1 MTSAPQDAGL
11 QEKLQTL
18 PTSPGVY
25 LMKGSKGQVLYVGKA
40 ISLRHRVRSYFQK
53 GSSLDF
59 KTQKMISQVVD
70 LDYLATDS
78 EVEAL
83 ILENTLI
90 KEYRPRYNIL
100 FKDDKQYPYIKVT
113 LQEPFPRI
121 YLERKAPRDGSRY
134 FGPYTNATAVRST
147 LDLLKKIFPLRSC
160 RQELQ
165 PGQVKG
171 RPCLNFQI
179 GRCLAPCQGT
189 LAEEDYQHLVQ
200 EVILFL
206 EGKQEA
212 LRTELQQKM
221 ERAALALDFEKAA
234 LWRDRLRTLEHVL
247 QNQKVVTADRQDR
260 DILALARGVEEQD
273 TSLVQVFFLREGK
286 LVGKEQFFLKNTA
299 ERSEGDIMHS
309 FIQQFYSST
318 SHLPRQ
324 VLLSVEPEDRE
335 LLENWLQTLKGKKVL
350 LHRPK
355 RGVKRELVE
364 MALKNAQLYL
374 RQQEASASRRE
385 DLALQGLE
393 ELARLLDLPL
403 PPHRIE
409 GYDISNLQGENQV
422 ASRVVFTA
430 GRPDKDQYR
439 RYKIK
444 TVQGADDYASMREVL
459 KRRFQRNSE
468 AASYPDLLLV
478 DGGKGQLGAAKEAL
492 DAAGV
497 ALPFVSLAK
506 AEEIIYRGDGKEALK
521 LAASSPA
528 RRLLQQVRDESHRFA
543 LSYHRLLRSREVRLS
558 TLDEI
563 PGVGPQKKKAL
574 LKHFGSL
581 KAIKEASLEELS
593 QVRGI
598 TPDLAVKLKEK
609 LAGEIL

>member
-1 MTSAPQDAGL
+1 MTEPTQKPNL
-11 QEKLQTL
+11 QEKLQSL

-25 LMKGSKGQVLYVGKA
+25 LMKGNRGQVLYVGKA
-40 ISLRHRVRSYFQK
+40 LSLRQRVRSYFQK

-59 KTQKMISQVVD
+59 KTQKMVSQVVD

-147 LDLLKKIFPLRSC
+147 LDLLQKLFPLRSC
-160 RQELQ
+160 RQELL

-179 GRCLAPCQGT
+179 GRCLAPCQGKVT
-189 LAEEDYQHLVQ
+189 REDYHHLVQ

-206 EGKQEA
+206 EGKQETLRAQLKEKMDRSA
-212 LRTELQQKM
+212 LT
-221 ERAALALDFEKAA
+221 LDFERAA
-234 LWRDRLRTLEHVL
+234 LWRDRLRTLEQVT
-247 QNQKVVTADRQDR
+247 QYQKVVTEDRQDR
-260 DILALARGVEEQD
+260 DILALARGEEERD
-273 TSLVQVFFLREGK
+273 ISLVQVFFLREGK
-286 LVGKEQFFLKNTA
+286 LVGKEQFFLKNT
-299 ERSEGDIMHS
+299 EKRSGGDIMHS
-309 FIQQFYSST
+309 FIQQFYSAT

-324 VLLSVEPEDRE
+324 VLLSVEPEERE
-335 LLENWLQTLKGKKVL
+335 LLEVWLKTLQGRKVH

-355 RGVKRELVE
+355 RGVKRDLVE
-364 MALKNAQLYL
+364 MALKNAHLYL

-430 GRPDKDQYR
+430 GKPAKDQYR

-444 TVQGADDYASMREVL
+444 TVPGADDYASMREVL
-459 KRRFQRNSE
+459 QRRFQGE
-468 AASYPDLLLV
+468 AETAFYPDLLLV

-492 DAAGV
+492 EAAGV
-497 ALPFVSLAK
+497 SLPFVSLAK
-506 AEEIIYRGDGKEALK
+506 AEEIIYRGDGKEPLK
-521 LAASSPA
+521 LPAASAA

-543 LSYHRLLRSREVRLS
+543 LSYHRLLRSREARLS

-563 PGVGPQKKKAL
+563 PGIGPQKKKAL
-574 LKHFGSL
+574 LKYFGSL
-581 KAIKEASLEELS
+581 KAMKEASQAELC
-593 QVRGI
+593 QVRGV
-598 TPDLAVKLKEK
+598 TPALAAKVKSH